1 MIRSKLLLVMC
12 GTLAVAA
19 MMLTQQSPVNAA
31 NPSADLD
38 QCRNGDQLHPV
49 PCTGAAWVNGNAGAS
64 NAHWNEGDSIA
75 YRMRFSNLATGA
87 GNPHT
92 LIIEWDTTQS
102 GKHALD
108 YITSVDRSVVADP
121 CSGVGAGCALS
132 NATQIPF
139 DPVVKGLLADSND
152 AGRWNQEM
160 RLYNAG
166 TGTISGIANYS
177 LDAPYTGN
185 SSTRVTITFTTSTP
199 NPVLAWGGHIATRQ
213 DWGVNNSAIAISGSP
228 YHMRLLS
235 LDGSGGNQD
244 RSLSSQ
250 AAIFPATLTII
261 KDVRT
266 TNNDDTTANTE
277 FTFTST
283 SPTLNGSPEVP
294 TGFSLWDDGTAN
306 DASQPPQPDRRTFN
320 LTLFGSTNAVGVV
333 EGIFA
338 EYDTSLLCQE
348 DPGGLPQTD
357 NSTPKSTT
365 TTRTASII
373 AEEGEIITCTYTNKI
388 KAATLKVIKV
398 VTNNNGGGLGPSD
411 FTIHVKTGSSGS
423 LTDVGGSPHAGEA
436 SPGTSFTLQ
445 AGEYFVSENDPT
457 SLGYAQVS
465 ISGSCDST
473 TGSVTLAAGET
484 KTCTI
489 TNDDIAPSLTI
500 VKRIK
505 NDSGGTKVIDDFT
518 ITTSAGS
525 FTFDGGAPDGQNIT
539 KYTGTTITGLS
550 AGAKTLVE
558 TDVAGYS
565 EGTWGCT
572 GATGG
577 NGSGSVVTTFS
588 AGSVTL
594 KIGDTATCTITNDD
608 DAQANGGSTT
618 QSVILND
625 STSITSIRPISGK
638 TYQVT
643 FRLYFNLPSVST
655 PTCTS
660 PIYTAVRDLTL
671 PNNANPLKD
680 GTAST
685 KDAAPAGTPDTGSKD
700 VTQSG
705 RYYWTVVMDSDAN
718 NTGVTTPCGKER
730 TILTI
735 DDNLAVNP

>member
-1 MIRSKLLLVMC
+1 MNMRRRLLLVVC
-12 GTLAVAA
+12 GTLAIAA
-19 MMLTQQSPVNAA
+19 MMLTQQRPVNAA
-31 NPSADLD
+31 NPAADLD

-121 CSGVGAGCALS
+121 CSGVAGCTLS
-132 NATQIPF
+132 NAVQIPA
-139 DPVVKGLLADSND
+139 DPVVQGLLTDSNA
-152 AGRWNQEM
+152 AGRWNQQM

-166 TGTISGIANYS
+166 TGTISGILNYS

-199 NPVLAWGGHIATRQ
+199 NPILAWGGHIATRQ
-213 DWGVNNSAIAISGSP
+213 DWDVNNSAIAISGSP
-228 YHMRLLS
+228 YHMRLVS

-261 KDVRT
+261 KDVRKT
-266 TNNDDTTANTE
+266 DNDDTTSNTE
-277 FTFTST
+277 FTFTT
-283 SPTLNGSPEVP
+283 TGPTLNGSPEVP
-294 TGFSLWDDGTAN
+294 AGFSLWDDGTAN

-320 LTLFGSTNAVGVV
+320 LTLFGNTNAVGVT
-333 EGIFA
+333 EGLFA
-338 EYDTSLLCQE
+338 EYDTSLRCQE

-357 NSTPKSTT
+357 NSTPNSTT
-365 TTRTASII
+365 ATRSANIT

-398 VTNNNGGGLGPSD
+398 VTNNNGGSLLPSS
-411 FTIHVKTGSSGS
+411 FSIHVKTGAV
-423 LTDVGGSPHAGEA
+423 LTGVTGSPQPGAA
-436 SPGTSFTLQ
+436 APGTSYTLP
-445 AGEYFVSENDPT
+445 AATYVVSEDDPT
-457 SLGYAQVS
+457 SLGYAQSS
-465 ISGSCDST
+465 ISGDCDAS
-473 TGSVTLAAGET
+473 GNVTLAAGDT

-505 NDSGGTKVIDDFT
+505 NDSGGTKAISDFT

-525 FTFDGGAPDGQNIT
+525 FTFDGGAPDGQSIT
-539 KYTGTTITGLS
+539 KYIGTTITGLT
-550 AGAKTLVE
+550 AGAKTLIE
-558 TDVAGYS
+558 TDVAGYA

-577 NGSGSVVTTFS
+577 NGSGSVVTAFN

-608 DAQANGGSTT
+608 DAQNNGSSTA
-618 QSVILND
+618 QSIILND
-625 STSITSIRPISGK
+625 SASITSIRPVSGT
-638 TYQVT
+638 TYHVT
-643 FRLYFNLPSVST
+643 FRLYFNLANVPT
-655 PTCTS
+655 PTCSS

-671 PNNANPLKD
+671 SNTADPLIKN
-680 GTAST
+680 GAAST

-705 RYYWTVVMDSDAN
+705 KYYWTVAMASDAN
-718 NTGVTTPCGKER
+718 NNGVTENCGKEL
-730 TILTI
+730 TNLTI
-735 DDNLAVNP
+735 NDNAN